1 MVGNVS
7 DSRVRRVYFMLMVAD
22 MDRAVRFYSDAFAA
36 TIALHSP
43 YWSEV
48 VVAGATVALHPGRT
62 GGDVDTGLG
71 FEVDDL
77 DDTLENATKL
87 GGRITD
93 APKDRP
99 DEGIRIAQLA
109 DSEGNIMSV
118 AETTR

>member
-1 MVGNVS
+1 MS
-7 DSRVRRVYFMLMVAD
+7 DTRVRKVYFMLMVSD
-22 MDRAVRFYSDAFAA
+22 MDRAVAFYANAFDA

-62 GGDVDTGLG
+62 GGDIETGLG

-77 DDTLENATKL
+77 DGTLQHATEL
-87 GGRITD
+87 GGHVTD
-93 APKDRP
+93 SPKDRP
-99 DEGIRIAQLA
+99 AEGIRIAQLA
-109 DSEGNIMSV
+109 DTEGNVLWM

>member
-1 MVGNVS
+1 VAA
-7 DSRVRRVYFMLMVAD
+7 SRVRKVYFMLMVAD
-22 MDRAVRFYSDAFAA
+22 MERAVRFYSDGFAA

-62 GGDVDTGLG
+62 GGDIDTGLG

-77 DDTLENATKL
+77 DDALQIAIQL
-87 GGRITD
+87 GGRITE

-99 DEGIRIAQLA
+99 GEGIRIAQLA
-109 DSEGNIMSV
+109 DSEGNILSV